1 MADTAVAIT
10 AGTGTNIDTR
20 TEGTN
25 GNHRQVVV
33 LGDPATNAGVAPVD
47 ATNGLSVSVTNASLA
62 VTSAA
67 GLGSKGL
74 SATFATMTRPA
85 NTTPYSA
92 SDSISDNATA
102 GSVTA
107 LVSGNFSDTADAP
120 VFITHI
126 EIKSTD
132 TGLNGKTLRAR
143 VFNADPTASSGVGA
157 GDNATY
163 SNKQAGLV
171 ATFIGTMQ
179 SGISDGAA
187 GTLVPANGLPGIV
200 ALPVSGARTFYI
212 QYEAVEAFTP
222 SANSTT
228 IIGKMFGVQL
238 KAS

>member
-20 TEGTN
+20 TEATN

-33 LGDPATNAGVAPVD
+33 LGDPSTNAGVAPVD
-47 ATNGLSVSVTNASLA
+47 ATNGLSVSVTNDSLA
-62 VTSAA
+62 ITQAAGVGSKALSAA
-67 GLGSKGL
+67 
-74 SATFATMTRPA
+74 FATLTRPA

-92 SDSISDNATA
+92 LDSISDNATA

-107 LVSGNFSDTADAP
+107 LVSANFSDTNDAP

-143 VFNADPTASSGVGA
+143 VFRSDPTASTGVGA

-187 GTLVPANGLPGIV
+187 GTLVAANGLPGIV
-200 ALPVSGARTFYI
+200 AYPVTGARTFYV
-212 QYEAVEAFTP
+212 QYESVDGFTP

-228 IIGKMFGVQL
+228 IIGTMYGMQL